1 MLDGLQSR
9 DAIVERSGQDDA
21 DDAVSVVMRCGAKQR
36 VNGRAMEILL
46 GSAPDGQAAA
56 VHAGL
61 QPRRRHI
68 DAAAANRFAIDGV
81 RGRQDAGPVEDLRQ
95 VAVCVGFDAPIT
107 MRSR

>member
-9 DAIVERSGQDDA
+9 DAIVERSGQDDG

-46 GSAPDGQAAA
+46 GSAPDLQAAA

-68 DAAAANRFAIDGV
+68 DAAANRFAIDGV

-95 VAVCVGFDAPIT
+95 VAVCVRFDAPMT